1 MFKIKKNDCKK
12 CPYHGEYYDSFIGDG
27 DEWCECGICEWGEI
41 PSCKY
46 PLFIRHLL
54 AWKEKVRQM
63 RYDKQAQKAY
73 EKELAEMQKLG
84 MNEDEY
90 AEYQYNK
97 LCNKADNYK

>member
-1 MFKIKKNDCKK
+1 MFRIKENDCKK

-27 DEWCECGICEWGEI
+27 DEWCKCGICEWGEI

-63 RYDKQAQKAY
+63 RYNKQAQKAY